1 MQFLIVQQIGG
12 GATRSAALF
21 QKVIENLQI
30 IVDGDSGVGPQ
41 FFFKGTQ
48 LICGGGGLSAE
59 VAEADL
65 AAGDAVQEFVEFG
78 VCFGAG
84 TSENLILDLTGV
96 PYIDSAGLGV
106 ILSAWAHSQRTGT
119 KFAVAGVSDRVRV
132 LLDMTKVESML
143 PQFATAEEAD
153 RSFKGAAASR

>member
-1 MQFLIVQQIGG
+1 MEKLEVR
-12 GATRSAALF
+12 RSAGTGDTTILQMQGPLTMATLF
-21 QKVIENLQI
+21 DFQTAVRQ
-30 IVDGDSGVGPQ
+30 P
-41 FFFKGTQ
+41 
-48 LICGGGGLSAE
+48 
-59 VAEADL
+59 DL
-65 AAGDAVQEFVEFG
+65 K
-78 VCFGAG
+78 
-84 TSENLILDLTGV
+84 NLILDLTGV